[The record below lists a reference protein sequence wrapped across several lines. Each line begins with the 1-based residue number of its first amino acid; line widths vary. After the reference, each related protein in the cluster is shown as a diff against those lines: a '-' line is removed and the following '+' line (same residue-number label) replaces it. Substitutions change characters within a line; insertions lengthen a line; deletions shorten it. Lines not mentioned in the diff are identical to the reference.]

1 MTNRVGFDHISSY
14 SAPEESPG
22 FLLWRTS
29 TLWRR
34 SLEVALKPYDLT
46 HPQFV
51 VLATVG
57 WLTKEGQKTSQ
68 IAVSRLSG
76 LDPNTVSQILRGLQ
90 AKGILVRSAPQG
102 GKRKTPLLTPEGVD
116 RLSHALP
123 AVEQADAEFFSSLK
137 REKQDFLKGLRKLAY
152 IDRGEL

>member
-1 MTNRVGFDHISSY
+1 MTNRADFDHISSY
-14 SAPEESPG
+14 STPEESPG

-34 SLEVALKPYDLT
+34 SLEAVLKPYDLT

-90 AKGILVRSAPQG
+90 AKGVLMRTASQE
-102 GKRKTPLLTPEGVD
+102 GKRKTPVLTAEGVD

-123 AVEQADAEFFSSLK
+123 AVEQADTEFFSSLK
-137 REKQDFLKGLRKLAY
+137 WEKQDFLKGLSKLAY

>member
-1 MTNRVGFDHISSY
+1 MTNRAGFDHISSY
-14 SAPEESPG
+14 STPEESPG

-34 SLEVALKPYDLT
+34 SLEAALKPYHLT

-90 AKGILVRSAPQG
+90 AKGVLVRSASQD
-102 GKRKTPLLTPEGVD
+102 GKRKTPILTPEGVD
-116 RLSHALP
+116 RLSRALP
-123 AVEQADAEFFSSLK
+123 VIEHADEEFFLSLK
-137 REKQDFLKGLRKLAY
+137 KERPNFLKGLRKLAY
-152 IDRGEL
+152 QERENL